1 MMPNNENDNRE
12 VSTNSVH
19 SGHKHSSFCSVSR
32 RSDISAMDDIS
43 QHIISSKQKKKTALP
58 FVGRA
63 PVKGVS
69 SGERPEYRTREW
81 RTGRSQQDGGWG
93 GGGMKGEG
101 GNRRVGSDW
110 GKVKRTLGRK
120 GRIYI
125 EELGRESLGKRSVF
139 FVPHS
144 KKEQQKQNKPIPWL
158 FNVRCARPWRKEQK
172 KRKKGKNEVIK
183 RHGKEKNHCHN
194 VGLQFVTDI
203 LGQTWMSEFEL
214 KAKIIEIK

>member
-1 MMPNNENDNRE
+1 MRMTTEKFQQTLCILD
-12 VSTNSVH
+12 TNTRPSVQWVGEATFQQWMTFH
-19 SGHKHSSFCSVSR
+19 SISFQ
-32 RSDISAMDDIS
+32 AN
-43 QHIISSKQKKKTALP
+43 KKKKQHYL
-58 FVGRA
+58 
-63 PVKGVS
+63 S
-69 SGERPEYRTREW
+69 SGELRSKACLQEKGQS
-81 RTGRSQQDGGWG
+81 TGQESDGQGEVNKMGVG
-93 GGGMKGEG
+93 GVGGMKGEG